1 MKKKKFKFC
10 SHQVLF
16 DGKRTQNGLGIG
28 DGHSID
34 HIPTDADGPD
44 WNGTERT
51 ASFHLS
57 DMKIALDGR
66 VQNIQ
71 EVSVKATLSDP
82 SDKPALTMSG

>member
-1 MKKKKFKFC
+1 MA
-10 SHQVLF
+10 
-16 DGKRTQNGLGIG
+16 NGLK
-28 DGHSID
+28 
-34 HIPTDADGPD
+34 TDWASAMATLSTTFQQLQTAQID
-44 WNGTERT
+44 WNGTKRT

-57 DMKIALDGR
+57 DMKIALGGR